1 MKAHSPP
8 LLLFMLLAGFFAS
21 CSQSTT
27 KEKDASADPEI
38 VIKYRDDGTRSSA
51 NQVNELGQVHGTRLT
66 YYRDGKTIKSRLSF
80 RNGLKHGPSVT
91 FYKNGQEF
99 EYSSYVDGE
108 RHGPHRK
115 YYKSGELLAE
125 YDYENGHALPGL
137 KEYETDGTLV
147 SGYPEVGFREID
159 HLASRNRI
167 DLEISCTW
175 KKGKMKFFVLK
186 EENGKTDR
194 TYLITENGTAT
205 MRFYIQPGE
214 SLSKKVDILAEIP
227 TDLGNILVL
236 DGSYQLR
243 ATNVQ

>member
-1 MKAHSPP
+1 MKAHTPP
-8 LLLFMLLAGFFAS
+8 LLLIIILAGVLAS
-21 CSQSTT
+21 CTQPAS

-51 NQVNELGQVHGTRLT
+51 SQINEFMQVHGTRVT
-66 YYRDGKTIKSRLSF
+66 YFRDGETVSSKLSF
-80 RNGLKHGPSVT
+80 RNGLKHGPSVKY
-91 FYKNGQEF
+91 YKNGQEF

-137 KEYETDGTLV
+137 KEYEPDGTLV
-147 SGYPEVGFREID
+147 SGYPEIGFSVID
-159 HLASRNRI
+159 HLASRSRI

-175 KKGKMKFFVLK
+175 KKGKMKYFILK
-186 EENGKTDR
+186 EVNGKTER

-205 MRFYIQPGE
+205 MQYFIPPGE
-214 SLSKKVDILAEIP
+214 TLSKKVDILAEIP

-236 DGSYQLR
+236 ERSYQLR
-243 ATNVQ
+243 ATNVK